1 MICNNCGAEIDN
13 GFKFCKKCGSPITA
27 EKKKKGSAGRIL
39 GIILLV
45 IAVIAIAAG
54 GVFALYYAKNN
65 LVAARSIVVEKSAG
79 TVEVTGTRNK
89 GDAYKGEHLVN
100 GDAVDIKEASSL
112 TMCIDMDKH
121 VYAEENTR
129 FHIGFES
136 DRRGCKSEICV
147 DEGNVRSVID
157 NKLGP
162 YDSYEVDTPNSTMSV
177 RGTSFTVT
185 VIKGEAGEDYTLVD
199 VEEGCVNVKLKGPDG
214 EYTGEETDVNKGEK
228 RFIARDKDGVVF
240 ADIPEGTDA
249 DGGSGSSNGGGDQ
262 TIDNREKLNRLIEE
276 YKSEGD
282 QTVSTDMDPSLDE
295 EFAESLEAGEMS
307 RTDDETEDEGERMP
321 GMSASLKK
329 DLEIYGE
336 VLEEMMR
343 EQDYPNTG
351 YYLSIARYMDS
362 LSYYDI
368 MIDPGGREWFGTDES
383 TKVLFKF
390 YDMDSDGKDELIT
403 TVGGNDDYIHIPV
416 MYFYDD
422 GLLDGGHIAPKDV
435 ENTDI
440 SIYCTRTKAVITG
453 WDFGYDYFTSDN
465 GHWESISYEDD
476 NDLHN
481 DEGNIWFND
490 LFVNWYVLSPDTIQG
505 PDSVVTF
512 TRPGSFP
519 DAIDK

>member
-1 MICNNCGAEIDN
+1 
-13 GFKFCKKCGSPITA
+13 
-27 EKKKKGSAGRIL
+27 
-39 GIILLV
+39 
-45 IAVIAIAAG
+45 
-54 GVFALYYAKNN
+54 
-65 LVAARSIVVEKSAG
+65 
-79 TVEVTGTRNK
+79 
-89 GDAYKGEHLVN
+89 
-100 GDAVDIKEASSL
+100 
-112 TMCIDMDKH
+112 MCIDMDKH

-129 FHIGFES
+129 FHIGFAS
-136 DRRGCKSEICV
+136 DRRGCKSEIYV

-185 VIKGEAGEDYTLVD
+185 VIKGEAGENYTLVD

-240 ADIPEGTDA
+240 ADIPEGMDA
-249 DGGSGSSNGGGDQ
+249 DGDSGSSNGGSDQ

-276 YKSEGD
+276 YKSGSD

-295 EFAESLEAGEMS
+295 AFAESLEADEAS
-307 RTDDETEDEGERMP
+307 RPDDEQEDDGERMP
-321 GMSASLKK
+321 GMSASLKT
-329 DLEIYGE
+329 DLEIYSE

-351 YYLSIARYMDS
+351 YYLSIARYQDS

-390 YDMDSDGKDELIT
+390 CDMDSDGKDELIT

-435 ENTDI
+435 ENTDL
-440 SIYCTRTKAVITG
+440 SIYCTRTKAVITY

-481 DEGNIWFND
+481 DEGNLRFND
-490 LFVNWYVLSPDTIQG
+490 LFVNWYVLSPETIHG
-505 PDSVVTF
+505 PESVVTF